1 MDTYPVQ
8 WKNGLAVLAAL
19 VALMTPLDLATKI
32 IVGSVVVSYVL
43 SDRWLRAQRE
53 KTAVSAPKRGAGGK
67 FVKRE

>member
-1 MDTYPVQ
+1 VNTYPVQ

-32 IVGSVVVSYVL
+32 IVGTVVVAYIV
-43 SDRWLRAQRE
+43 SDRWLKVQRE
-53 KTAVSAPKRGAGGK
+53 TRAPLPPARGAKGQ